1 MKKYEDGGKVDEMS
15 KKNTKGYKQ
24 KYTDDTKEN
33 ERLEMLF
40 WTQLKTSQG
49 R

>member
-24 KYTDDTKEN
+24 KYSDDD
-33 ERLEMLF
+33 
-40 WTQLKTSQG
+40 
-49 R
+49 